1 MNGAHTAL
9 VPVSFL
15 YGIDKVRESLE
26 DEIVGSFIKKLIFNE
41 ICPTLDDQPEKEIEE
56 FANEVIDR
64 FKNPYLDHFL
74 LSISLNSTS
83 KFKTRVI
90 PSILKYINVNKKLPK
105 LLLFSLAS
113 QIAFNKGQRNGKQI
127 PLKDDP
133 SILAF
138 YKNTWENN
146 DIPMVVKSILKHVEF
161 WGHDLT
167 KIEGLDK
174 VVTNYLINIENKGMS
189 TALTDLVI
197 GNNFTN

>member
-1 MNGAHTAL
+1 M
-9 VPVSFL
+9 
-15 YGIDKVRESLE
+15 
-26 DEIVGSFIKKLIFNE
+26 
-41 ICPTLDDQPEKEIEE
+41 
-56 FANEVIDR
+56 
-64 FKNPYLDHFL
+64 
-74 LSISLNSTS
+74 
-83 KFKTRVI
+83 
-90 PSILKYINVNKKLPK
+90 
-105 LLLFSLAS
+105 
-113 QIAFNKGQRNGKQI
+113 
-127 PLKDDP
+127 
-133 SILAF
+133 AF